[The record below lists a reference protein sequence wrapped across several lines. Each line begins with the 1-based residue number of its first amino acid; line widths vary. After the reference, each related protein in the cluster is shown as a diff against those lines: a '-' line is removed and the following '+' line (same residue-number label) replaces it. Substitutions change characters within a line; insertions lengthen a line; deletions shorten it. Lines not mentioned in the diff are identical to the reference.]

1 MGPAARQT
9 ENLMNAVRSAPAD
22 AELALSLIR
31 VTVGAVMLA
40 HGWNHFF
47 GGGRLPGAAR
57 WFESLGMRPGV
68 VHAWLASATEVGAGA
83 GLVLGFATVL
93 ACAATVGLM
102 TVAGVVAHR
111 RNGFFV
117 FRDGYEYVLVL
128 ALAAVAVALGGPGRL
143 AVDNAAGIEVTGVAG
158 LLVSAVGGVGSAGA
172 LLACCYR
179 PPG

>member
-1 MGPAARQT
+1 
-9 ENLMNAVRSAPAD
+9 
-22 AELALSLIR
+22 
-31 VTVGAVMLA
+31 
-40 HGWNHFF
+40 
-47 GGGRLPGAAR
+47 
-57 WFESLGMRPGV
+57 
-68 VHAWLASATEVGAGA
+68 
-83 GLVLGFATVL
+83 
-93 ACAATVGLM
+93 M

>member
-1 MGPAARQT
+1 MNYVPDGQVAAGH
-9 ENLMNAVRSAPAD
+9 
-22 AELALSLIR
+22 AEFALFLIR

-57 WFESLGMRPGV
+57 WFESLGMRPGL

-83 GLVLGFATVL
+83 GLLLGFATVL
-93 ACAATVGLM
+93 GCAATIGLM

-111 RNGFFV
+111 KNGFFV
-117 FRDGYEYVLVL
+117 FREGYEYVLVL
-128 ALAAVAVALGGPGRL
+128 AVAATAVAAGGPGRL
-143 AVDNAAGIEVTGVAG
+143 AVDNVAGIEVSGVPG
-158 LLVSAVGGVGSAGA
+158 LLVAVVVGVGSAGA

-179 PPG
+179 PPPPA